1 MTADQFYEEG
11 SRVLTPEA
19 FDFVFN
25 NELRRALRSQN
36 FLTLVTLAAH
46 PEPEPSST
54 RGAAASDPVAE
65 VVPLISRDVRETDLL
80 AQTEPGT
87 LSLVLLD
94 ADLDSSLRVID
105 RVMARLDHYEF
116 GTPLSIAVG
125 AACCPTHAVDAEA
138 LRHHAVTQPLL
149 NRRRGKAT
157 GHLSAVRDPGTHGG
171 S

>member
-46 PEPEPSST
+46 PEPERSST
-54 RGAAASDPVAE
+54 RGATASDPVAE

-80 AQTEPGT
+80 SHTEPGM

-94 ADLDSSLRVID
+94 ADIDSSLRVID

-125 AACCPTHAVDAEA
+125 AACCPTHAVDADS
-138 LRHHAVTQPLL
+138 LRRHAATHPLL
-149 NRRRGKAT
+149 SRRRGHT
-157 GHLSAVRDPGTHGG
+157 RGQTSAVRDPGRHGG
-171 S
+171 

>member
-1 MTADQFYEEG
+1 MTAERFYEEG
-11 SRVLTPEA
+11 SRVLTAEA

-25 NELRRALRSQN
+25 NELKRAVRSQS
-36 FLTLVTLAAH
+36 FLTLVTVAAR
-46 PEPEPSST
+46 PEP
-54 RGAAASDPVAE
+54 RGSGAMASDPVAE